1 MKVNLQKIVDE
12 LQMRFIDNTPYY
24 NKITGKILNVNDD
37 DFRIVEDDDFENNL
51 NNYPEWQREHLKE
64 VYILMY
70 EDVENYISLPNN
82 FDIKDSDIME
92 EFIENVSNENKKR
105 QLEKCMWQKGMYR
118 KFKDKLLQIG
128 LEEQYYAFYDE
139 RLKEIA
145 IEWCKDNNLEYE
157 E

>member
-24 NKITGKILNVNDD
+24 NKLTGEVLNVNDD

-92 EFIENVSNENKKR
+92 EFIETVSNENKRR

>member
-24 NKITGKILNVNDD
+24 NKLTGEVLNVNDD

-70 EDVENYISLPNN
+70 EDVDNYVSLPNN
-82 FDIKDSDIME
+82 FDKNDSDIME
-92 EFIENVSNENKKR
+92 EFIETVSNENKRR
-105 QLEKCMWQKGMYR
+105 QLENCMWQKGMYR
-118 KFKDKLLQIG
+118 KFKDKLSQIG

-139 RLKEIA
+139 KLKQIA
-145 IEWCKDNNLEYE
+145 IEWCKENDLEYE

>member
-92 EFIENVSNENKKR
+92 EFIETVSNENKRR